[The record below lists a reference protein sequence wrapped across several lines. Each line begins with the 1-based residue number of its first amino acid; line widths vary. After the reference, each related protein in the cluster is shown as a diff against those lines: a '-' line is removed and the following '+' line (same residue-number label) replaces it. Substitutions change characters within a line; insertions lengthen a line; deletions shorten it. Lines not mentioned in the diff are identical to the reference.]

1 MANATPPDME
11 SSLGGDCA
19 PRIEK
24 SGVQA
29 RQGRR
34 GRHVLIILVVSLALS
49 AIAYFVIYFFAPKPA
64 RQALMPPERP
74 IWAATTPVAPPT
86 MAPLMISLSQ

>member
-11 SSLGGDCA
+11 SSLGGDGA

-24 SGVQA
+24 SSVQA

-64 RQALMPPERP
+64 RQALMAPLP